1 MSLPLKH
8 KSPSLD
14 ITALKRE
21 LFQLDSIDRVSCDI
35 DDLRR
40 RMGRLFD
47 GYTCLTRVIDS
58 GAAFRARRN
67 DTKPRFDH
75 VSELWYPVSE
85 HVKKLGRVNRVGQS
99 MFYVSASHQTA
110 TLEMRPAVGDV
121 ITILRMKRKSRKEP
135 LHVMELGV
143 AEKQSVRGLPQTVR
157 IVENTPFGRMHI
169 QKRGVLE
176 HNLAMRSFL
185 AGEFTRIVSPG
196 QEHEFKMTI
205 AIGEF
210 LLGSDR
216 IDGLEYPSIAGD
228 VSKWAGGANMVLKPD
243 RADQLFEAEECWM
256 IEVERQAPPPAA
268 GYVVRCVRK
277 ATAIDVDGNINW

>member
-1 MSLPLKH
+1 MDIDSLKH
-8 KSPSLD
+8 
-14 ITALKRE
+14 E
-21 LFQLDSIDRVSCDI
+21 LSQLGNIDRESCDI

-58 GAAFRARRN
+58 GTAFRARRN

-85 HVKKLGRVNRVGQS
+85 HVKKLGRVNRIGQS
-99 MFYVSASHQTA
+99 TFYVSASHQTA

-121 ITILRMKRKSRKEP
+121 ITILRMKRKPRKVP
-135 LHVMELGV
+135 LHVMEIGV
-143 AEKQSVRGLPQTVR
+143 AEKQSVHGLPQTVR
-157 IVENTPFGRMHI
+157 IVENTPFGRMHV
-169 QKRGVLE
+169 KERGVLE

-185 AGEFTRIVSPG
+185 AEEFTRIVSPG
-196 QEHEFKMTI
+196 HEHEFKMTI

-228 VSKWAGGANMVLKPD
+228 VNTWAGGANLVLKPD

-256 IEVERQAPPPAA
+256 IEVERKAPPPHA
-268 GYVVRCVRK
+268 GYVVRCTRK
-277 ATAIDVDGNINW
+277 ARAIDADGNIIW